1 MALSQFFS
9 VNRRYVRS
17 VNLERDFDVPD
28 AVKGYILTEQALYAL
43 KRILIDPTDTA
54 TTSAKT
60 LTSVYGTGKS
70 AFAQF
75 LCCLCAPE
83 STFERSAAL
92 KIAAQYLTGNEYATL
107 IANLIPQG
115 FFRAISTAQREP
127 LTYTIIRALNK
138 GANAIWSGKGRK
150 PDIAYKLSD
159 LAKKVS
165 EGQPIDHQN
174 ILEIVKAVLASVNL
188 PVLLLIDELGK
199 NLEFASLH
207 QANEDL
213 YLLQQLAELKPPQNT
228 RFYLIGLLHQSFADY
243 GDRLATVQR
252 NEWSKIQGRF
262 EDIAFTDTPRQ
273 MTKLIGEAIDS
284 SNAKKYS
291 KLIQKQ
297 SKVWYEN
304 LSPLIS
310 NLSTDLIATTYPLHP
325 VTALVLPVLC
335 TRYAQNERSLFTFLT
350 SLEPFSFNNYLE
362 ETEAISNS
370 LPLLKLD
377 RLYDYFVEA
386 IGMGLASRPQLHK
399 WVEIHNL
406 ISTSRS
412 LSQEEQ
418 SFLKTIG
425 ILNLVD
431 STGELRA
438 SPQLVKLAI
447 CDRPD
452 DHTQQQSIEAL
463 IEYFYKTKGILNYR
477 KQANELQLWEGTDFD
492 IQGEI
497 TATLSKERSSLAS
510 ILALVFPL
518 KPVIAQRHS
527 YRTGTVRYFERRYL
541 DRSVDW
547 SKLACSNS
555 SYDGLIGYWVDEQ
568 SPKDMP
574 GLTVDRKPLI
584 LLRAGNLS
592 FLQEAASEFAVLK
605 KIQQRPEL
613 EKDAVAKREM
623 QYRIVRAERFLD
635 ETLTIAFD
643 VSQHQCDCWIQG
655 KQERIQHILDF
666 KAKLSEVCDLVYS
679 RSLIL
684 WNELVNRRELT
695 SQGAKAARV
704 AIEGMLAHGDCEHL
718 KLQGNGPEVSIYISV
733 LRETGIHRQEE
744 GAWGF
749 YPPDPEERGQGV
761 FDIWQAIERFCLAAT
776 QHPVSIDRLYQEL
789 EAPPYGVKRG
799 VIPVLLA
806 AVLLYRSDDVSI
818 YKDGTFIPVLGGEH
832 FEILVKYPQR
842 FAVKYFE
849 VVGLRSQVFREL
861 ETVLRSPS
869 TKKASE
875 VKVRNVTML
884 SVVKPL
890 FLFVK
895 KLPTYTTKTKRVSK
909 EAQAVVRALQQAQE
923 PDELLFTSL
932 PVACGLKPIVA
943 GNADD
948 GTTAKRFKTKLV
960 QVLHEVQTAYDR
972 LLADCQSLLHDAFG
986 VRSNEAKLREDLRV
1000 RASYL
1005 TDACLERTLKRFAIA
1020 AADETAE
1027 DKEWTEALLMIVAEK
1042 PAESW
1047 TDDDVTSFEAKLSDI
1062 ARRFINLEAL
1072 QKDMATSKHAGFE
1085 ARRITVTRPDG
1096 QEVHRMVWIEEEDRD
1111 RLDPLLEEILN
1122 RAIFQGN
1129 DRLQQALVAK
1139 LTERVL
1145 GTNIETAFTGRKLQ
1159 EADRN
1164 GTSRGKK
1171 HRTSNS

>member
-28 AVKGYILTEQALYAL
+28 AVQGYILTEQALYAL

-83 STFERSAAL
+83 SALERIAAL
-92 KIAAQYLTGNEYATL
+92 KIAAQYLTDDEYATL
-107 IANLIPQG
+107 TANLIPQG
-115 FFRAISTAQREP
+115 FFRAIATAQREP

-138 GANAIWSGKGRK
+138 GANTIWSGKGRK

-174 ILEIVKAVLASVNL
+174 ILETVKAVLASVNL

-213 YLLQQLAELKPPQNT
+213 YLLQQLAELKPSQNT

-273 MTKLIGEAIDS
+273 MTRLIGEAIDG

-297 SKVWYEN
+297 SKAWCEN

-310 NLSTDLIATTYPLHP
+310 NLSIDLIAKTYPLHP
-325 VTALVLPVLC
+325 VAALVLPVLC

-350 SLEPFSFNNYLE
+350 SSESFSFNSYLE
-362 ETEAISNS
+362 ETEATSNS

-377 RLYDYFVEA
+377 LLYDYFVEA

-447 CDRPD
+447 ADHPD
-452 DHTQQQSIEAL
+452 DRTQQQSIEAL

-477 KQANELQLWEGTDFD
+477 KQADELQLWEGTDFD

-568 SPKDMP
+568 SPKDLP

-613 EKDAVAKREM
+613 EKDAVARREM
-623 QYRIVRAERFLD
+623 QYRIVRAEQVLD

-655 KQERIQHILDF
+655 KQERIQHVLDF
-666 KAKLSEVCDLVYS
+666 KAKLSEVCDRVYS

-695 SQGAKAARV
+695 SQGAKAVRV
-704 AIEGMLAHGDCEHL
+704 TIEGMLAHGDCEHL
-718 KLQGNGPEVSIYISV
+718 KLQGNGPEVSIYTSV
-733 LRETGIHRQEE
+733 LRETGIHRREE
-744 GAWGF
+744 GTWGF

-761 FDIWQAIERFCLAAT
+761 FDIWQAIEKFCLAAT
-776 QHPVSIDRLYQEL
+776 QQPVSIDRLYQEL

-861 ETVLRSPS
+861 ESLLQSQNIQQKP
-869 TKKASE
+869 ANI
-875 VKVRNVTML
+875 RNSTML

-890 FLFVK
+890 VQFVK
-895 KLPTYTTKTKRVSK
+895 KLPAYTLTTKSISP
-909 EAQAVVRALQQAQE
+909 EAQKVVQALLKAPE

-932 PVACGLKPIVA
+932 PVACGLKPITA
-943 GNADD
+943 EKTDD
-948 GTTAKRFKTKLV
+948 GTIAKQFTVKLV
-960 QVLHEVQTAYDR
+960 QMLQEIRTSYDR
-972 LLADCQSLLHDAFG
+972 LLARCKSLLYDAFS
-986 VRSNEAKLREDLRV
+986 VRGGEENLREDLRV
-1000 RASYL
+1000 RAKHIVDTCVERALRSFVL
-1005 TDACLERTLKRFAIA
+1005 AATDASQSE
-1020 AADETAE
+1020 AE
-1027 DKEWTEALLMIVAEK
+1027 WLEALLMVVIDK
-1042 PAESW
+1042 PTKSW
-1047 TDDDVTSFEAKLSDI
+1047 TDENASQFEMKLGDL
-1062 ARRFINLEAL
+1062 ARRFKSIEAIRT
-1072 QKDMATSKHAGFE
+1072 DMAASQQGVFE
-1085 ARRITVTRPDG
+1085 ARRVTVTRQDG
-1096 QEVHRMVWIEEEDRD
+1096 TEIRELSWHDISANVEIEREADC
-1111 RLDPLLEEILN
+1111 LLENMTAEERMQTAILV
-1122 RAIFQGN
+1122 RALEKRLSSKAGGSVVTKEEN
-1129 DRLQQALVAK
+1129 HDHTDRNK
-1139 LTERVL
+1139 KRRT
-1145 GTNIETAFTGRKLQ
+1145 
-1159 EADRN
+1159 ADR
-1164 GTSRGKK
+1164 
-1171 HRTSNS
+1171 RTS